1 MTSKTMREDP
11 LFMRNSFDC
20 VGQWGI
26 PVIRKQKLPG
36 RDLTALACSQTK
48 KNERDALKRCG
59 VHFFVDDYR
68 FCGIYLHPDRTLEKL
83 TQYAFL
89 FSPDFSLYADMPRWK
104 LLEHVAKNRWCG
116 AYWQSKNCIVIPTVR
131 ESLFI

>member
-1 MTSKTMREDP
+1 MGISLSHRRYEEIKR
-11 LFMRNSFDC
+11 MRNSFDC

-59 VHFFVDDYR
+59 VHFFVCR
-68 FCGIYLHPDRTLEKL
+68 
-83 TQYAFL
+83 YAK
-89 FSPDFSLYADMPRWK
+89 M
-104 LLEHVAKNRWCG
+104 E
-116 AYWQSKNCIVIPTVR
+116 IT
-131 ESLFI
+131 